1 MRPLPRNGIT
11 VLLSGLEERFCEFV
25 VREFPLGGDMANYV
39 STDSEARAEL
49 AGGFVFAG
57 GAARLA
63 VHEAVFA
70 DAHVDDGLAKNT
82 ELFALAGVLGL
93 LALCALEF
101 RAACSGAHAANLSRL
116 ESEGKMTLV
125 MARRRKSGRAGAAY
139 FRCAL

>member
-1 MRPLPRNGIT
+1 ML
-11 VLLSGLEERFCEFV
+11 VLRTS
-25 VREFPLGGDMANYV
+25 
-39 STDSEARAEL
+39 RAEL
-49 AGGFVFAG
+49 ARRLIFAG

-82 ELFALAGVLGL
+82 ELFALAGVLRL

-101 RAACSGAHAANLSRL
+101 RVPCSGAHAANLSRL

-125 MARRRKSGRAGAAY
+125 MAKRRKTGRAEAAY
-139 FRCAL
+139 FPCAL

>member
-1 MRPLPRNGIT
+1 
-11 VLLSGLEERFCEFV
+11 
-25 VREFPLGGDMANYV
+25 MANYV

-125 MARRRKSGRAGAAY
+125 MARRRKTGRAGAAY
-139 FRCAL
+139 FRCGL

>member
-1 MRPLPRNGIT
+1 MELQC
-11 VLLSGLEERFCEFV
+11 LSYATPG
-25 VREFPLGGDMANYV
+25 
-39 STDSEARAEL
+39 AEL
-49 AGGFVFAG
+49 AGRLIVAG

-70 DAHVDDGLAKNT
+70 DAHVEDGLAKNT

-101 RAACSGAHAANLSRL
+101 RVACSGAHAANLSRL

-125 MARRRKSGRAGAAY
+125 MARPRKTERAEAAY

>member
-1 MRPLPRNGIT
+1 MSPAVGRERLAR
-11 VLLSGLEERFCEFV
+11 GLIF
-25 VREFPLGGDMANYV
+25 
-39 STDSEARAEL
+39 AR
-49 AGGFVFAG
+49 

-63 VHEAVFA
+63 VHEAIFA
-70 DAHVDDGLAKNT
+70 DPHVKDGLAKNA

-101 RAACSGAHAANLSRL
+101 RVACTGAHAVNLSRL

-125 MARRRKSGRAGAAY
+125 TAKPPKSGRAEGPY

>member
-1 MRPLPRNGIT
+1 MRPLPRKQIT

-25 VREFPLGGDMANYV
+25 VREFPVAGGIATYV

-63 VHEAVFA
+63 VHQAVFA
-70 DAHVDDGLAKNT
+70 DAHVEDGLAKNT

-93 LALCALEF
+93 LALCAF
-101 RAACSGAHAANLSRL
+101 DFQVACTGAHAANLSRL

-125 MARRRKSGRAGAAY
+125 MARQGKSGGADTA
-139 FRCAL
+139 

>member
-1 MRPLPRNGIT
+1 MRPLPRKRIT

-25 VREFPLGGDMANYV
+25 VGEFSVPPDLGTCV
-39 STDSEARAEL
+39 STDWEARAEL
-49 AGGFVFAG
+49 AGGLIFAG

-70 DAHVDDGLAKNT
+70 DAHVKNGLAKNT

-93 LALCALEF
+93 LALCAF
-101 RAACSGAHAANLSRL
+101 DFQVACTGAHAANLSRL

-125 MARRRKSGRAGAAY
+125 MGRQGKRERSAPA
-139 FRCAL
+139 